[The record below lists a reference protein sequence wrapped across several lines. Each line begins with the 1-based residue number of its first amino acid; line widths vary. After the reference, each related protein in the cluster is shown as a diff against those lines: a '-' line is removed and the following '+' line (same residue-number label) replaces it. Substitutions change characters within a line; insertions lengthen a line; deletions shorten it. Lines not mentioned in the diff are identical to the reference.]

1 MNSIFL
7 CIFCFNLF
15 EYSCHVGTV
24 LLFHF
29 VFILLLLERENIK
42 NMQLGGRIL
51 KELKEGNKEKQ
62 NILYENFK

>member
-24 LLFHF
+24 LLFRF

-42 NMQLGGRIL
+42 NMQLGGEDL
-51 KELKEGNKEKQ
+51 KGVEGGK
-62 NILYENFK
+62 